1 MKYISSDTNVWI
13 DFAAINAL
21 ALPFR
26 LDCVYFMSKDAIE
39 DEWRSPKGRGTEL
52 LALGLQ
58 PVCITTEEF
67 YYAVDI
73 RSSNPR
79 LSAYDAFAL
88 AIAKFRNMILLTGDG
103 RLRKVAIAE
112 GVTVR
117 GTLWVFDELLK
128 TGKITAVEFKGY
140 MSDLKKLNG
149 GQVRLPEIEID
160 KRMK

>member
-1 MKYISSDTNVWI
+1 
-13 DFAAINAL
+13 
-21 ALPFR
+21 
-26 LDCVYFMSKDAIE
+26 
-39 DEWRSPKGRGTEL
+39 
-52 LALGLQ
+52 
-58 PVCITTEEF
+58 
-67 YYAVDI
+67 
-73 RSSNPR
+73 
-79 LSAYDAFAL
+79 
-88 AIAKFRNMILLTGDG
+88 MILLTGEG

-128 TGKITAVEFKGY
+128 TGKITEVEFKGY

>member
-1 MKYISSDTNVWI
+1 
-13 DFAAINAL
+13 
-21 ALPFR
+21 
-26 LDCVYFMSKDAIE
+26 
-39 DEWRSPKGRGTEL
+39 
-52 LALGLQ
+52 
-58 PVCITTEEF
+58 
-67 YYAVDI
+67 
-73 RSSNPR
+73 
-79 LSAYDAFAL
+79 
-88 AIAKFRNMILLTGDG
+88 MILLTGDG

-128 TGKITAVEFKGY
+128 TGKITEVEFKGY